1 MYSFV
6 FYKFDPNGSLTA
18 KVVSINA
25 VAIANEA
32 RLRGVGYTEL
42 VGMLSEVFS
51 RAKADFS

>member
-1 MYSFV
+1 MIVRYQ
-6 FYKFDPNGSLTA
+6 GCE
-18 KVVSINA
+18 VSRVTRDGWMVA

>member
-1 MYSFV
+1 MTRDGWMV
-6 FYKFDPNGSLTA
+6 
-18 KVVSINA
+18 A